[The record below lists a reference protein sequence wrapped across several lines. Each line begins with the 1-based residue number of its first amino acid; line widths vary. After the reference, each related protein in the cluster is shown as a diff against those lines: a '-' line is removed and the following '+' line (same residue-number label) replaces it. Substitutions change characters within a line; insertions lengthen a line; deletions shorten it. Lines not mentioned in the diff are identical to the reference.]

1 MLENNNIASYGR
13 IRVSEDDTLHSQNL
27 IRNKDENDVFDDSTL
42 DTNDVYKELRVR
54 GYDYGPKFRGIQE
67 IKYEG
72 LNKIYGKIKWTG
84 NWISFMDSMIQMM
97 ATAIP
102 FRNIFVPIILT
113 TLRCDPKVFFDA
125 IEESKQ
131 MIYDEN
137 NPEPETDLETRAE
150 QFDNEAVKGLTSDIG
165 KEEQQEMDEMKKI
178 MEPEIKQ
185 FEQLLDTG
193 MSGKEKFISI
203 LPVFADLHLKSIVT
217 CGIEL
222 SNLIA
227 APIPRKLISQEVKC
241 ESHQFI
247 PNEENNAI
255 EEMFKNDIINYIQVL
270 FFKFITIFS
279 NGMSKYFL

>member
-1 MLENNNIASYGR
+1 MLENNNITSYGR

-27 IRNKDENDVFDDSTL
+27 IQNIDINDVFDNLTL
-42 DTNDVYKELRVR
+42 DTNDIYKELRVR
-54 GYDYGPKFRGIQE
+54 GYDYGTKFRCIQE
-67 IKYEG
+67 IKYEN

-150 QFDNEAVKGLTSDIG
+150 QFDNELQKNLRSDIE
-165 KEEQQEMDEMKKI
+165 KEEQEEIDEMKKI

-185 FEQLLDTG
+185 FEQLFETG
-193 MSGKEKFISI
+193 ISGKEKFISI
-203 LPVFADLHLKSIVT
+203 LPVYADLHLKSIIT

-222 SNLIA
+222 NNLIA

-241 ESHQFI
+241 ESYQFI

-255 EEMFKNDIINYIQVL
+255 EEMFKNDIISYIEV
-270 FFKFITIFS
+270 I
-279 NGMSKYFL
+279 

>member
-1 MLENNNIASYGR
+1 VLENNNITSYGR

-27 IRNKDENDVFDDSTL
+27 IHNNEKNDVFDDLTL

-54 GYDYGPKFRGIQE
+54 GYDYGQKFRGIQQ
-67 IKYEG
+67 IKYEK

-113 TLRCDPKVFFDA
+113 TLICDPKVFFNA

-131 MIYDEN
+131 MIFDEN
-137 NPEPETDLETRAE
+137 NPEPETDLETRFE
-150 QFDNEAVKGLTSDIG
+150 QFDNEVVKDLRSDIR
-165 KEEQQEMDEMKKI
+165 KDEQEEMDEMKKI
-178 MEPEIKQ
+178 MEPDIKQ
-185 FEQLLDTG
+185 LGQLLDT
-193 MSGKEKFISI
+193 GKEKFISI
-203 LPVFADLHLKSIVT
+203 LPVFADFHLKSIIT

-222 SNLIA
+222 NNLIA

-241 ESHQFI
+241 ESYQFI

-255 EEMFKNDIINYIQVL
+255 EEMFKNDIMNYIQVQ
-270 FFKFITIFS
+270 IIAIIS
-279 NGMSKYFL
+279 NVMTKYFLYI

>member
-1 MLENNNIASYGR
+1 MLENNNIVSYGR

-27 IRNKDENDVFDDSTL
+27 IQNKDENDVFDDLTL

-67 IKYEG
+67 IKYEN

-84 NWISFMDSMIQMM
+84 NWISFVDSMIQMM

-102 FRNIFVPIILT
+102 LRNIFVPIILT

-137 NPEPETDLETRAE
+137 NPEPEADLEARAE
-150 QFDNEAVKGLTSDIG
+150 QFDNEVVKNLRSDIG
-165 KEEQQEMDEMKKI
+165 KEEQEEMDEMKKI

-185 FEQLLDTG
+185 FEQLLETG
-193 MSGKEKFISI
+193 ISGKEKFISI
-203 LPVFADLHLKSIVT
+203 LPVFGDLHLKSIVT
-217 CGIEL
+217 FGIEL
-222 SNLIA
+222 NNLIA

-241 ESHQFI
+241 ESYQFI

-255 EEMFKNDIINYIQVL
+255 EETFKNDIMSYIQVIL
-270 FFKFITIFS
+270 NYFI
-279 NGMSKYFL
+279 